1 MVFVILI
8 SIVFI
13 AELIIAFSIIINLVK
28 LDKNINEATVFIDD
42 FNPRLKEVLELMSK
56 ISVQV
61 AELIP
66 IWVENLKKERDK
78 IILNQTKSLISGI
91 LFWSINIKVINRL
104 RKTKIIKALWKGLTL
119 VQNVL
124 Y

>member
-42 FNPRLKEVLELMSK
+42 FNPKLKEVLELMSK
-56 ISVQV
+56 ISAQV
-61 AELIP
+61 AELVP

>member
-28 LDKNINEATVFIDD
+28 LDKNINEAAVFIDD

-56 ISVQV
+56 ISDQV
-61 AELIP
+61 AELVP